1 MYRKHDLL
9 TKLKITAKEINDII
23 VEIEKERNLF
33 KNFIS
38 NFKNKLP
45 IFKKWLEDIRDW
57 MEKKEQYNFVVEF
70 LYKYQIC

>member
-1 MYRKHDLL
+1 M
-9 TKLKITAKEINDII
+9 KIIAKEINDII

-33 KNFIS
+33 KNFIF

-57 MEKKEQYNFVVEF
+57 MEKKEQVNFHIGHER
-70 LYKYQIC
+70 LLIIISESYISPR